1 MLERAKSIAAERA
14 PGALLILALLAAIEA
29 GVRAGAVNVA
39 LVPAPTRVAAR
50 IGEILASG
58 EFAAPLA
65 STLWLLFAAYFA
77 ASALAVGL
85 GLLMGRYR
93 AIDHLFEPLIELL
106 RPLPKPA
113 LLPPLILFLGL
124 GAPMKLVIVGL
135 AVFFPVVIN
144 TVQGVRG
151 VDPVLIDTART
162 FGHGQRRILLRVIL
176 PSALPFIL
184 AGMRVSLALG
194 LILAVIAEMLAGTG
208 GLGYL
213 VLDMQRSFKVTDMYA
228 WLVLLAVLGYSLNA
242 GFNLVERRAAHWALA
257 RPH

>member
-1 MLERAKSIAAERA
+1 MLERLARGAGERA
-14 PGALLILALLAAIEA
+14 PGAALILALLAAVEA
-29 GVRAGAVNVA
+29 GVRTGAVNAA
-39 LVPAPTRVAAR
+39 LVPPPTRVAAR
-50 IGEILASG
+50 IGEILAGG
-58 EFAAPLA
+58 EFAGPLA

-77 ASALAVGL
+77 ASALAIGL

-93 AIDHLFEPLIELL
+93 AIDNLFEPLFELI

-135 AVFFPVVIN
+135 GVFFPVVIN

-162 FGHGQRRILLRVIL
+162 FGHGQRAILLKVIL

-213 VLDMQRSFKVTDMYA
+213 VLDMQRSFKVVDMYA
-228 WLVLLAVLGYSLNA
+228 WLVLLAVLGYALNA
-242 GFNLVERRAAHWALA
+242 GFGRVERRAAHWALA
-257 RPH
+257 RPD

>member
-1 MLERAKSIAAERA
+1 MLERTRRRGAELAPGIGVIAALL
-14 PGALLILALLAAIEA
+14 GAVEA
-29 GVRAGAVNVA
+29 GVRAGAFNAA
-39 LVPAPTRVAAR
+39 LVPAPSRVFAR
-50 IGEILASG
+50 IGDILASG
-58 EFAAPLA
+58 SFLAPLA
-65 STLWLLFAAYFA
+65 STLWLLFAAYAA
-77 ASALAVGL
+77 ASALAIGL

-93 AIDHLFEPLIELL
+93 AVDHLFEPLIEIL

-124 GAPMKLVIVGL
+124 GATMKLTIVGL

-162 FGHGQRRILLRVIL
+162 FGHGPRTILLRVIL
-176 PSALPFIL
+176 PASLPFIL

-213 VLDMQRSFKVTDMYA
+213 VLDMQRTFKVQDMYA
-228 WLVLLAVLGYSLNA
+228 WLAILAVVGYGLNA
-242 GFNLVERRAAHWALA
+242 GFGIVERRLAHWALS
-257 RPH
+257 RPQ

>member
-1 MLERAKSIAAERA
+1 MPSKLVAGAAERA
-14 PGALLILALLAAIEA
+14 PGVLLILILLGAVEVA
-29 GVRAGAVNVA
+29 VHAGAVNAA
-39 LVPAPTRVAAR
+39 LVPAPSAVAAR
-50 IGEILASG
+50 IGTIVASG
-58 EFAAPLA
+58 VFAEPLA

-77 ASALAVGL
+77 ASALAVAL

-93 AIDHLFEPLIELL
+93 AIDNLFEPLIELV

-124 GAPMKLVIVGL
+124 GAAMKLVIVGL

-151 VDPVLIDTART
+151 VDPVMIDTART
-162 FGHGQRRILLRVIL
+162 FGHSQRGILLKVVL
-176 PSALPFIL
+176 PAALPFIL

-194 LILAVIAEMLAGTG
+194 LILAVIAEMLGGSG

-213 VLDMQRSFKVTDMYA
+213 VLDMQRSFKVQDMYA
-228 WLVLLAVLGYSLNA
+228 WLAILAVLGYGLNA
-242 GFNLVERRAAHWALA
+242 GFNRVERRLAHWAHA
-257 RPH
+257 KPQ

>member
-1 MLERAKSIAAERA
+1 MLERLARSATERA
-14 PGALLILALLAAIEA
+14 PGAALILALLAAVEA
-29 GVRAGAVNVA
+29 GVRAGAVNAA
-39 LVPAPTRVAAR
+39 LVPAPTRVAVR
-50 IGEILASG
+50 IGEIIASG
-58 EFAAPLA
+58 EFAEPLA
-65 STLWLLFAAYFA
+65 STLWLLFTAYFA
-77 ASALAVGL
+77 ASALAIVL
-85 GLLMGRYR
+85 GLSMGRYP
-93 AIDHLFEPLIELL
+93 AVDNLFEPLIELI

-124 GAPMKLVIVGL
+124 GAAMKLVIVGL

-151 VDPVLIDTART
+151 VDPVVIDTART
-162 FGHGQRRILLRVIL
+162 FGHGQRGILLKVIL

-194 LILAVIAEMLAGTG
+194 LILAVIAEMLGGTG

-228 WLVLLAVLGYSLNA
+228 WLVLLALLGYSLNA
-242 GFNLVERRAAHWALA
+242 GFKLVERRAAHWALA
-257 RPH
+257 RPN

>member
-1 MLERAKSIAAERA
+1 MASRLVVAATERA
-14 PGALLILALLAAIEA
+14 PGVLLILALLGAVEAA
-29 GVRAGAVNVA
+29 VRAGAVNAA
-39 LVPAPTRVAAR
+39 LMPAPSAVAAR
-50 IGEILASG
+50 IGAIVASG
-58 EFAAPLA
+58 AFAEPLA

-77 ASALAVGL
+77 ASALAVAL

-93 AIDHLFEPLIELL
+93 AFDNLFEPLIELV

-144 TVQGVRG
+144 TVQGMRG
-151 VDPVLIDTART
+151 VDPVMIDTART
-162 FGHGQRRILLRVIL
+162 FGHSQRGILLKVVL
-176 PSALPFIL
+176 PAALPFVL

-194 LILAVIAEMLAGTG
+194 LILAVIAEMLGGSG

-213 VLDMQRSFKVTDMYA
+213 VLDMQRSFKVQDMYA
-228 WLVLLAVLGYSLNA
+228 WLAILAVLGYGLNA
-242 GFNLVERRAAHWALA
+242 GFNRVERRLAHWAHA
-257 RPH
+257 KPQ